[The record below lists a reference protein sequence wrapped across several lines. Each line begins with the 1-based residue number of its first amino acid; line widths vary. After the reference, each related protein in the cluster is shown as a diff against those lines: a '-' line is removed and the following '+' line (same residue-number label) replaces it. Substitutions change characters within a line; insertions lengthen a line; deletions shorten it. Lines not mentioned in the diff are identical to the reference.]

1 MLRYLINSTLAC
13 CGLIVFSPILATTA
27 ILIKLD
33 SNGSVFFKHKRV
45 GLHGEEFDLWKFR
58 SMHVNAKGLD
68 LTSGASDPRITRV
81 GHYIRKFHLDE
92 LVQLINVIKGDMDIV
107 GPRPE
112 SPKYVSH
119 YKDKWNIVL
128 SIKPGITGLSAVEY
142 SRQEYKLLKD
152 AKDPED
158 TYIKKILPHKLDIE
172 IGYIKK
178 RSLFLD
184 IKILLKTLAL
194 LVL

>member
-1 MLRYLINSTLAC
+1 MLRYLVNSMFAC
-13 CGLIVFSPILATTA
+13 CGLILFSPILASTA

-33 SNGSVFFKHKRV
+33 SKGSVFFKHKRI
-45 GLHGEEFDLWKFR
+45 GLHGKVFELCKFR
-58 SMHVNAKGLD
+58 SMHLNSKGSD
-68 LTSGASDPRITRV
+68 LTSGDTDPRITRV
-81 GHYIRKFHLDE
+81 GHYIRRFHLDE
-92 LVQLINVIKGDMDIV
+92 LLQLINVIKGDMDIV

-119 YKDKWNIVL
+119 YKNKWDVVL
-128 SIKPGITGLSAVEY
+128 SVKPGITGLSAVEY
-142 SRQEYKLLKD
+142 SRQEYKILKNS
-152 AKDPED
+152 KDPED

-178 RSLFLD
+178 RSLLLD

-194 LVL
+194 LVV